1 MSWKPWQVWSAL
13 AWGVVVLV
21 TLGLAAVG
29 AIPWVTVS
37 IVTVLSGCVT
47 TVAWWADRR
56 VQRRL
61 LERRPVGEST
71 GRQGR

>member
-1 MSWKPWQVWSAL
+1 MSWRPWQVWMVL

-21 TLGLAAVG
+21 VLGLAAIG
-29 AIPWVTVS
+29 AIPWVSVS

-47 TVAWWADRR
+47 AVSWWADRR

-61 LERRPVGEST
+61 LERPAWENGAGDSP
-71 GRQGR
+71 